1 MSQHPHNPNGDEN
14 SRVLELIYAIR
25 GLAQALEDMHQDI
38 RRQLEAEAEDR
49 EKEFERV
56 KDLLTKNSQAL
67 STIPVVTSDR
77 LEGII
82 QKRVDAVL
90 DETRRTLDDVRM
102 KLWMVVGAPKG
113 PEASGS
119 GMTIKEG
126 IPIPIEER
134 VSGRVEIHRDGE
146 IKFSGGF
153 NAKKVATLW
162 LVGKW
167 ILVSL
172 AAGGGIA
179 GLIKL
184 LQGLGK

>member
-1 MSQHPHNPNGDEN
+1 MSQHPHNQGDEN
-14 SRVLELIYAIR
+14 SRILELIYAIR

-38 RRQLEAEAEDR
+38 RRTLEGESKDR
-49 EKEFERV
+49 EKAFERFQ
-56 KDLLTKNSQAL
+56 DLLQKNSQAL
-67 STIPVVTSDR
+67 AAIPVLTSDR

-119 GMTIKEG
+119 GMTVREG
-126 IPIPIEER
+126 IPVPIEER
-134 VSGRVEIHRDGE
+134 VSGRVEIHKDGE

-153 NAKKVATLW
+153 NAKRIATLW

-167 ILVSL
+167 ILLAL

-179 GLIKL
+179 GLTKL